1 VTIETVPSD
10 GEPRTAHSNLHS
22 EHGGHRGEHPGRSR
36 NPVIKVR
43 DLAWLQ
49 FEKPDLDR
57 AARFAQDFGFVVAT
71 HTPDELRLRGTL
83 PGTDALV
90 VRRGPASRFV
100 GPVFRADSDADLD
113 RLARHTGVDPRPL
126 AAGRPGRIVPL
137 HDPSGVPVGVVADT
151 REHAALP
158 GQVALPLN
166 TGAHSC
172 GDYLRVNAAQR
183 PAREPAR
190 VQRLGHV
197 VMGTPRFRAALDWY
211 TDTLGLIV
219 SDFLFLP
226 DERDFGPTMA
236 FLRCDRGGEPADH
249 HTLALHL
256 GPAVAY
262 MHSAYQVI
270 DLDAMGAGAQYLTEQ
285 GYRRAWGIGRHI
297 QGSQLFDYWR
307 DPDGLMVEHYADGD
321 MFDATVEPGW
331 APMSSSGLAQW
342 GPPVTREFLSHEGT
356 TTRLREAVASLRL
369 KDTELTVTRLLHLMK
384 AMNS

>member
-1 VTIETVPSD
+1 MTTETTPPGEVP
-10 GEPRTAHSNLHS
+10 ETAHSNLHS
-22 EHGGHRGEHPGRSR
+22 EHGRRRGEHPGRSR

-57 AARFAQDFGFVVAT
+57 AARFAQDFGFVIAA

-90 VRRGPASRFV
+90 IRRGPSSRFV
-100 GPVFRADSDADLD
+100 GPVFRAGTDADLD
-113 RLARHTGVDPRPL
+113 RLARHTGAEPL
-126 AAGRPGRIVPL
+126 PLGSGRPGRIVRL
-137 HDPSGVPVGVVADT
+137 RDPSGVPVGIASDP
-151 REHAALP
+151 REYPALP

-166 TGAHSC
+166 TGAHST
-172 GDYLRVNAAQR
+172 GDYARVNVPQR
-183 PAREPAR
+183 PAREPSR

-197 VMGTPRFRAALDWY
+197 VMGTPHFQAALDWY
-211 TDTLGLIV
+211 LDTLGLIV

-236 FLRCDRGGEPADH
+236 FMRCDRGGEPTDH

-256 GPAVAY
+256 GPAVEY
-262 MHSAYQVI
+262 MHSAYQVV

-331 APMSSSGLAQW
+331 AAMSSSGLAQW
-342 GPPVTREFLSHEGT
+342 GPAVTREFLSSEGT
-356 TTRLREAVASLRL
+356 VTRLREAVASLRL
-369 KDTELTVTRLLHLMK
+369 KNTELTVPRLLHLMK